1 MESRI
6 NWIQKTFAELNT
18 TELYALLRLRTE
30 VFVVEQNCVFQDMD
44 NKDQKSHH
52 LMGWVG
58 DDLVA
63 YARILPAGV
72 SYNEPSIGRV
82 VSNPHY
88 RGKGAGRE
96 LMSEAINR
104 TIELY
109 GKQPIRIGAQLY
121 LNKFY
126 SSLGFVNQGEVY
138 LEDGIEHIEMIYGFT
153 N

>member
-63 YARILPAGV
+63 YARILPAFHTMSLLLAV
-72 SYNEPSIGRV
+72 LFLTHIIEV
-82 VSNPHY
+82 
-88 RGKGAGRE
+88 KE
-96 LMSEAINR
+96 LEGN
-104 TIELY
+104 
-109 GKQPIRIGAQLY
+109 
-121 LNKFY
+121 
-126 SSLGFVNQGEVY
+126 
-138 LEDGIEHIEMIYGFT
+138 
-153 N
+153 

>member
-1 MESRI
+1 MERKI
-6 NWIQKTFAELNT
+6 NWIHKTFSELT
-18 TELYALLRLRTE
+18 TSELYALLRLRTE

-72 SYNEPSIGRV
+72 SYVEPSIGRV
-82 VSNPHY
+82 VSDPTY

-96 LMSEAINR
+96 LMLEAIER
-104 TIELY
+104 TMALH

-121 LNKFY
+121 LNQFY
-126 SSLGFVNQGEVY
+126 RSLGFVNQGDVY
-138 LEDGIEHIEMIYGFT
+138 LEDGIEHVEMIFGLAD
-153 N
+153 